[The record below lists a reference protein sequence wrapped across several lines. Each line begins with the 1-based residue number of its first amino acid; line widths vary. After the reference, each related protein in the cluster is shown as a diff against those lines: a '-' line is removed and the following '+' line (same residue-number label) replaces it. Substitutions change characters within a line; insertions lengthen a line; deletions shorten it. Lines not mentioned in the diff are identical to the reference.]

1 MELGSQPG
9 QAAEEYPHPG
19 ARLIGTVIALVTLTL
34 PFWTIARYSLEDT
47 ARVPQTTTPTYP
59 LHQVR
64 K

>member
-34 PFWTIARYSLEDT
+34 PFWTIARYSFEET
-47 ARVPQTTTPTYP
+47 SRVQHTTTPTYP
-59 LHQVR
+59 LQQVR

>member
-47 ARVPQTTTPTYP
+47 ARGVQTTTPTYP